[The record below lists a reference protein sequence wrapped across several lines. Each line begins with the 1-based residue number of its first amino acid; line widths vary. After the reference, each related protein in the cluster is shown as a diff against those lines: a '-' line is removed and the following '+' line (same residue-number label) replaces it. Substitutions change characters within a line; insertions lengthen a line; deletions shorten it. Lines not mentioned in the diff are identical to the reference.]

1 MSSFD
6 QASSEISRTLSSSKT
21 TQLANELN
29 KIYQEKDKGKVNTI
43 NLILFSIHLIVCLSR
58 CILLIIIY
66 ENTMTNAK
74 KSNPNLVYLISIALS
89 IESDDNTCCISIDS
103 LTSEINNI
111 SISGGSVP
119 EVKHPNQII
128 KHQYESSQTL

>member
-1 MSSFD
+1 VSSFD

-74 KSNPNLVYLISIALS
+74 KSNPNLVYLISITLS
-89 IESDDNTCCISIDS
+89 IESDNNTCCISIGS
-103 LTSEINNI
+103 LILKTNNI
-111 SISGGSVP
+111 AISGGSIL
-119 EVKHPNQII
+119 EVKYPNQIV
-128 KHQYESSQTL
+128 KYQYESS